1 MTNHGACHCQELAT
15 KQSFAHYGVTSLQG
29 DCFASLATT
38 GVNRMSIS
46 KDYRKE
52 LRDAAASGRIRLA
65 LARAIKSYRVNTNNA
80 LKKFP
85 HTIKMAE
92 EVRLI
97 KEKAIQQMEEL
108 AKKAGQN
115 VEENHGKYYIAKTA
129 AEALNIIGALVG
141 AGKLVVKAKSMTT
154 EEVELREHIERAGNE
169 VYETDLGEFIMQ
181 KLGQR
186 PMHILS
192 PAVHVPREDV
202 ARLFSEITGQELPP
216 DIDKLVATAREL
228 LREKFFQADVGI
240 SSANVVAAD
249 TGTLF
254 LIENEGNIRLA
265 TGAPPVHIALVGM
278 EKLVPT
284 LEEAFKVSQVTWRY
298 ANYTVP
304 SYVSM
309 ISGPSKTGDIEK
321 VITYGV
327 HGPREFHVIFLDDGR
342 TRLAKDP
349 VLRQALY
356 CLRCGGCLYECPV
369 FGLTAGYFGDKYFAG
384 IGAVWAKEVTKNL
397 EKASSMAYTCLTC
410 GRCKVRCPMK
420 IDVPEMILEL
430 RRSMAEG

>member
-1 MTNHGACHCQELAT
+1 
-15 KQSFAHYGVTSLQG
+15 
-29 DCFASLATT
+29 
-38 GVNRMSIS
+38 
-46 KDYRKE
+46 
-52 LRDAAASGRIRLA
+52 
-65 LARAIKSYRVNTNNA
+65 
-80 LKKFP
+80 
-85 HTIKMAE
+85 MAE
-92 EVRLI
+92 EVRQI
-97 KEKAIQQMEEL
+97 KEHSIQHMLQLVRE
-108 AKKAGQN
+108 ASSN
-115 VEENHGKYYIAKTA
+115 IEENKGRAYIAKTA
-129 AEALNIIGALVG
+129 HEALEIIGGLVG
-141 AGKLVVKAKSMTT
+141 EKKLVVKAKSMTA
-154 EEVELREHIERAGNE
+154 EEIELREHLEEAGNE
-169 VYETDLGEFIMQ
+169 VYETDLGEFIIQ
-181 KLGQR
+181 KMGSR

-192 PAVHVPREDV
+192 PAIHVPREDV
-202 ARLFSEITGQELPP
+202 AALFSRIIGEELAP
-216 DIDKLVATAREL
+216 DIEKLVATARTL
-228 LREKFFQADVGI
+228 LREKFFKADVGI
-240 SSANVVAAD
+240 SSANVVSAD

-284 LEEAFKVSQVTWRY
+284 LENAFKVSEVTWRY

-321 VITYGV
+321 VTTYGA
-327 HGPREFHVIFLDDGR
+327 HGPKEFYVIFLDGGR
-342 TRLAKDP
+342 THLAKDP

-384 IGAVWAKEVTKNL
+384 IGAVWAKEVSKNL

-420 IDVPEMILEL
+420 IDVPEMVLAMRKSI
-430 RRSMAEG
+430 AEG

>member
-1 MTNHGACHCQELAT
+1 VRSREQ
-15 KQSFAHYGVTSLQG
+15 K
-29 DCFASLATT
+29 
-38 GVNRMSIS
+38 MSIS

-52 LRDAAASGRIRLA
+52 LKDAAGSESIRLA
-65 LARAIKSYRVNTNNA
+65 LSRAIKSYRVNTNNA

-85 HTIKMAE
+85 HTVKMAE
-92 EVRLI
+92 EVNLI
-97 KEKAIQQMEEL
+97 KEASVQHMAEL
-108 AKKAGQN
+108 AREAGHN
-115 VEENHGKYYIAKTA
+115 IEENRGKYYVARTA
-129 AEALNIIGALVG
+129 GDALKIIGEIVG
-141 AGKLVVKAKSMTT
+141 KGRLVVKAKSMTA
-154 EEVELREHIERAGNE
+154 EEIGLREHLEEAGNE

-192 PAVHVPREDV
+192 PAIHVPREDV
-202 ARLFSEITGQELPP
+202 ARLFSQITGQKLPP
-216 DIDKLVATAREL
+216 DIDTLVATAREL
-228 LREKFFQADVGI
+228 LREKFFRADVGI
-240 SSANVVAAD
+240 SGANVVAAD

-284 LEEAFKVSQVTWRY
+284 LEEAFKVSEVTWRY

-321 VITYGV
+321 VTTYGV
-327 HGPREFHVIFLDDGR
+327 HGPKEFHVIFLDDGR

-384 IGAVWAKEVTKNL
+384 IGAVWAAEVTGNMQ
-397 EKASSMAYTCLTC
+397 KASSMAYTCLTC
-410 GRCKVRCPMK
+410 GRCRVRCPMK
-420 IDVPEMILEL
+420 IDVPEMIFAL
-430 RRSMAEG
+430 RKSIAEP

>member
-1 MTNHGACHCQELAT
+1 MKIDILIVILISHQLIIN
-15 KQSFAHYGVTSLQG
+15 
-29 DCFASLATT
+29 
-38 GVNRMSIS
+38 MSIS
-46 KDYRKE
+46 KHYRKE
-52 LRDAAASGRIRLA
+52 LKDAAGSDRIRLA
-65 LARAIKSYRVNTNNA
+65 LSRAIKSYRMNTNNA

-85 HTIKMAE
+85 HTLKLAE

-97 KEKAIQQMEEL
+97 KEHSIQHMLEL
-108 AKKAGQN
+108 AKTASRN
-115 VEENHGKYYIAKTA
+115 IEENKGKAYIAGTA
-129 AEALNIIGALVG
+129 AEALKIIGDLVG
-141 AGKLVVKAKSMTT
+141 EKKLVVKAKSMTA
-154 EEVELREHIERAGNE
+154 EEIELRQYLEERGNE
-169 VYETDLGEFIMQ
+169 VFETDLGEFIIQ
-181 KLGQR
+181 KLGSR

-192 PAVHVPREDV
+192 PSIHVPREDV
-202 ARLFSEITGQELPP
+202 ARLFSQLTAEELPP
-216 DIDKLVATAREL
+216 DIEKLVSTAREI
-228 LREKFFQADVGI
+228 LREKFFKADVGI

-265 TGAPPVHIALVGM
+265 TSAPPVHIALVGL

-284 LEEAFKVSQVTWRY
+284 LEDAFKVAEVTWRY
-298 ANYTVP
+298 ANYAIP

-321 VITYGV
+321 VTTYGV

-342 TRLAKDP
+342 SRLAKDP
-349 VLRQALY
+349 LLCQALY

-384 IGAVWAKEVTKNL
+384 IGAVWAAEVSKNI

-420 IDVPEMILEL
+420 IDVPEMILGL
-430 RRSMAEG
+430 RRSIAEP